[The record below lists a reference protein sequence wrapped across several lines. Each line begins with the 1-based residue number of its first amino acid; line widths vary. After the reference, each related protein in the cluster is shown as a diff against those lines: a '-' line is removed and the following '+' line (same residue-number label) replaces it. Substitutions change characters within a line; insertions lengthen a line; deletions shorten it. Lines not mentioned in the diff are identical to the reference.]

1 MIGKFHGLLRLA
13 ASISL
18 LVASC
23 WPGVLRAATTRAWVL
38 DGSGLTSVA
47 ANWAASDFPN
57 TRDERAGFGNLPT
70 ATSVTVTVDAGATI
84 NGIEFTGTT
93 TAYALVGSG
102 AQILTFQD
110 DTGAVDPII
119 SVTGSQANSIS
130 GTITMRVNAD
140 AASELSINNNS
151 SAATGLTIG
160 VPISITGTQNK
171 NLTFG
176 GTSKTLV
183 SGVIQ
188 ETSSGLLSLTKSGT
202 GTVVFTA
209 DNTYDGTTTISQG
222 VLESQVASGLGNLG
236 VTLSGGTFSVTTIN
250 QTYGNIFTV
259 SSASTIDVG
268 AGVAFTLGNG
278 ANDLTGAGRV
288 TKTGT
293 GTLTLGFSNN
303 HTGGFDMNAGTV
315 LSTATGALGT
325 GSVTLGG
332 GTLSVT
338 TANQTYIQIF
348 TASSASTIDVGAGV
362 AFTLGNGANDLTG
375 AGRVTKTGTG
385 TLTLGFSNNHT
396 GGFDMNAGTVLSTA
410 SGALGTGSVTLGG
423 GTLSV
428 TTANQSYGQT
438 FTVNSA
444 STIDVGAGVALT
456 LGNGANDLTGGG
468 SVTKTGTGTLSLGFS
483 NDHSGGLGI
492 NAGTVLSTASGG
504 LGTGAIGFGG
514 GTLSITTADQTYS
527 QVVTMTPDPRL
538 IS

>member
-1 MIGKFHGLLRLA
+1 M
-13 ASISL
+13 
-18 LVASC
+18 
-23 WPGVLRAATTRAWVL
+23 L

-315 LSTATGALGT
+315 LSTA
-325 GSVTLGG
+325 
-332 GTLSVT
+332 
-338 TANQTYIQIF
+338 
-348 TASSASTIDVGAGV
+348 
-362 AFTLGNGANDLTG
+362 
-375 AGRVTKTGTG
+375 
-385 TLTLGFSNNHT
+385 
-396 GGFDMNAGTVLSTA
+396 